1 MSIAP
6 SPGNQPPGRPTPGS
20 PPTGGEDSR
29 TLEGG
34 LPLRIL
40 HRPGPAILAARLAIP
55 GGSGHDPAGARG
67 AHQLLAGS
75 MTRGCGALDAE
86 ALADCVEGAGA
97 ALRVEAHE
105 DGLVL
110 ALKCA
115 ADDATTLVP
124 LLLAMARRPRLAA
137 DQVAIER
144 QLNLQLLQR
153 QKEDPFQLA
162 HDQLRRL
169 LYGDGPY
176 GHDPLGIEA
185 ELAGLGPEELRPLV
199 ERLGSDGAVLV
210 LCGDAPPALG
220 EVLERE
226 LAVAPWSTRPPRL
239 RPFDGPPP
247 ATGHHAQQ
255 VQDTEQVVL
264 MLGAATVPLAHPDAL
279 ALRLLQAHLGLG
291 MSSRLFVTMREERG
305 LAYDVGV
312 HLPAHSGAP
321 PFVMH
326 LSTSAERVAEATT
339 CLLDEW
345 DRLLSERLDESSRL
359 LALAKFQGQDAMGRQ
374 TCSQIAERQALV
386 LSHGLPAD
394 HVRRVLER
402 APSLDA
408 EDLRAAARRWLTT
421 PSLSLVG
428 PAPAL
433 ERAHRAWLDH
443 DLSRRPERAPDPSR

>member
-1 MSIAP
+1 MSLAT
-6 SPGNQPPGRPTPGS
+6 SATA
-20 PPTGGEDSR
+20 EDSR
-29 TLEGG
+29 SLDGG

-55 GGSGHDPAGARG
+55 GGSGRDPAGARG

-75 MTRGCGALDAE
+75 MTRGCGDLDAE

-97 ALRVEAHE
+97 ALRVEAQE
-105 DGLVL
+105 DGLML

-115 ADDATTLVP
+115 AEDAPTLVP
-124 LLLAMARRPRLAA
+124 LLLTMARRPRLEPE
-137 DQVAIER
+137 QVAIER

-185 ELAGLGPEELRPLV
+185 ELAGLEPEHLRPLADG
-199 ERLGSDGAVLV
+199 LGADGAVLV
-210 LCGDAPPALG
+210 LCGDAPASLG
-220 EVLERE
+220 EALERE
-226 LAVAPWSTRPPRL
+226 LAASPWSTHAPRPQA
-239 RPFDGPPP
+239 FAGPPL
-247 ATGHHAQQ
+247 ATGHFGQH

-264 MLGAATVPLAHPDAL
+264 MLGAATVPLGHPDAL

-291 MSSRLFVTMREERG
+291 MSSRLFITMREERG

-312 HLPAHSGAP
+312 HLPAYSGGP

-339 CLLDEW
+339 CLLEEW
-345 DRLLSERLDESSRL
+345 QRLLDEPLDEGSRL

-386 LSHGLPAD
+386 LSHGLPSD
-394 HVRRVLER
+394 HVRQVMER
-402 APSLDA
+402 APGLDA
-408 EDLRAAARRWLTT
+408 EDLRAAAHRWLAV

-433 ERAHRAWLDH
+433 ERAHQAWLNH
-443 DLSRRPERAPDPSR
+443 GLSRPGRPAPDRRG